1 MYCLGSD
8 QKGKTEEHDKER
20 PVVALRPAENRTG
33 HHKLSLDTDRSH
45 PPSHNLKGD
54 SLVSIIPS
62 TFAAPEDSSP
72 PGIVSSWFWGAEV
85 FSGCK
90 PFNDWSS

>member
-1 MYCLGSD
+1 M
-8 QKGKTEEHDKER
+8 
-20 PVVALRPAENRTG
+20 
-33 HHKLSLDTDRSH
+33 
-45 PPSHNLKGD
+45 
-54 SLVSIIPS
+54 SIIPS